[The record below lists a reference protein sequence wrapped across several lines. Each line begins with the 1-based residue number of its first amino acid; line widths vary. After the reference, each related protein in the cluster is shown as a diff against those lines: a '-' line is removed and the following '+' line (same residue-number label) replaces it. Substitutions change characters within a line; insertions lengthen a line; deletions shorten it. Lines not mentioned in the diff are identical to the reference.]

1 MKTLYLHI
9 GIPKT
14 ATSSIQQFCSI
25 NNAVMKTYG
34 FCYPPTFRH
43 YRNVNDV
50 CNAHFLIGVIKDK
63 NGVRDTEREL
73 LEFGQGLER
82 LHKCFEEFDNIV
94 ISDEKIWFSSSY
106 VVTDL
111 WERLKADADAYHYT
125 VKLIIYLRRQDDF
138 LSSRWNQLVKEG
150 VCKDAW
156 DEHASNAPEALSGIL
171 NYAAKID
178 GLAEIFGKENM
189 IIRRF
194 DRNAF
199 HGGDIYHDF
208 FECLGLTITDEY
220 TPYKDDSNLSLKGNT
235 VEVKRVIN
243 TAPGFVRA
251 KNAYWRKVVTRC
263 SPASGNNY
271 SYSMFS
277 KEEADAF
284 LSIYREENER
294 IAEEYIGDG
303 LPLFSYDTKDAVKYD
318 KGNPYMAEDVIRV
331 FTITINDLRAETER
345 LKKENADFRQEL
357 IQARRDLNAAT
368 KHLRKAENEL
378 HTTQKQLTDTKRRLE
393 QTNADLKKTNNRLLH
408 LIDCLKHPLR
418 AIWRKLFGGS
428 HKENN

>member
-34 FCYPPTFRH
+34 YCYPPTFRH

-63 NGVRDTEREL
+63 DGVRDTQREL

-125 VKLIIYLRRQDDF
+125 VKLIIYLRRQDEF

-150 VCKDAW
+150 VCKEAW
-156 DEHASNAPEALSGIL
+156 DVHAANAPEALSGIL
-171 NYAAKID
+171 DYAAKID

-208 FECLGLTITDEY
+208 FECIGLEITDEY
-220 TPYKDDSNLSLKGNT
+220 TPYKDDSNLSLKGNS

-243 TAPGFVRA
+243 TAPGFART

-271 SYSMFS
+271 SYSLFS

-284 LSIYREENER
+284 LSIYQEKNER
-294 IAEEYIGDG
+294 IAAEYIGDG
-303 LPLFSYDTKDAVKYD
+303 QPLFSYDTKDVVKYD
-318 KGNPYMAEDVIRV
+318 KGNPYMAEDIIRV
-331 FTITINDLRAETER
+331 FTITINDLRDEITYM
-345 LKKENADFRQEL
+345 KKEDAALRQEL
-357 IQARRDLNAAT
+357 TQAKRDLHWSEKKLA
-368 KHLRKAENEL
+368 RAENEL
-378 HTTQKQLTDTKRRLE
+378 ADSKHLLKQATADLQKSTKRL
-393 QTNADLKKTNNRLLH
+393 NH
-408 LIDCLKHPLR
+408 LTDCLKHPLR

-428 HKENN
+428 QKDN